1 MAREEEKQAKAEAAE
16 RRKAERAAERE
27 AREAEPKPAV
37 SAYLHFCKAMREELK
52 AGEAVGPNE
61 MMKAMGERW
70 KALSAEEKV
79 RALGSGSGL
88 GLGLGLGLGPSVPRR
103 RLTPDPQP

>member
-1 MAREEEKQAKAEAAE
+1 MCIRD

-37 SAYLHFCKAMREELK
+37 TAYLHFCKAMREELK

-79 RALGSGSGL
+79 RVLGVRVRIMVRVRFRALSAAEKIN
-88 GLGLGLGLGPSVPRR
+88 PN
-103 RLTPDPQP
+103 PDPDP

>member
-1 MAREEEKQAKAEAAE
+1 MSTRDGL
-16 RRKAERAAERE
+16 RLPAAERE

-79 RALGSGSGL
+79 RALGLGSGL
-88 GLGLGLGLGPSVPRR
+88 GLGLGLGVRVRALSAAEKVNPN
-103 RLTPDPQP
+103 PDPDP

>member
-1 MAREEEKQAKAEAAE
+1 M
-16 RRKAERAAERE
+16 
-27 AREAEPKPAV
+27 

-79 RALGSGSGL
+79 RVLGSGLRL
-88 GLGLGLGLGPSVPRR
+88 GVRVRVRALSAAEKVNPN
-103 RLTPDPQP
+103 PDPDP